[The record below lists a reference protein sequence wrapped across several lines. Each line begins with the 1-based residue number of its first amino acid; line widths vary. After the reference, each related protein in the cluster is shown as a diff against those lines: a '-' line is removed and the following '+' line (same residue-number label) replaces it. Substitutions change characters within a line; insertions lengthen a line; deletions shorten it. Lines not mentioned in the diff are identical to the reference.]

1 MSGKMASTQAEAGT
15 TASRTVRSRDGTT
28 ISYRTVGDGPA
39 VIVIPGAMSTADD
52 YAAFADALGGHF
64 TVHTIERRG
73 RGLSG
78 PQGDHYGI
86 GKECDD
92 VAALRDET
100 KARYLVG
107 HSYGGLVALEAARKN
122 TALTKIAVYEP
133 GVSVD
138 GRISMTWVPR
148 YRQEL
153 AEHKYLDAFAEF
165 SIAAGPQRAQKT
177 PRWMMK
183 LVLMLMMRA
192 KRRQKMYRLLLAN
205 LLEHQEVARLD
216 NTYHNYREVSASTL
230 LMFGGRSGLT
240 WVAPAIKR
248 LSEVL
253 PASELRGFPKLDHFG
268 PDQKGPREVAE
279 AVKQYFL
286 Q

>member
-1 MSGKMASTQAEAGT
+1 MASTQSEAGT
-15 TASRTVRSRDGTT
+15 AASRTVRSRDGTT
-28 ISYRTVGDGPA
+28 ISYRTVGEGPA

-52 YAAFADALGGHF
+52 YAAFADALGEHF

-73 RGLSG
+73 RGRSG

-86 GKECDD
+86 GKECED
-92 VAALRDET
+92 VAAVRDET
-100 KARYLVG
+100 GARYLVG
-107 HSYGGLVALEAARKN
+107 HSYGGLVALEAARNN

-138 GRISMTWVPR
+138 GRISMAWVPR
-148 YRQEL
+148 YRQRL
-153 AEHKYLDAFAEF
+153 AEGKDLDAFAEF
-165 SIAAGPQRAQKT
+165 SIATGPQRARKT
-177 PRWMMK
+177 PRWMMR
-183 LVLMLMMRA
+183 LVLLLMMRA
-192 KRRQKMYRLLLAN
+192 ERRQQLYRLLPAN

-216 NTYHNYREVSASTL
+216 NTYRNYRKVSAPTL

-240 WVAPAIKR
+240 WVAPAIER
-248 LSEVL
+248 LAEVL
-253 PASELRGFPKLDHFG
+253 PASEPREFPRLDHFG

-286 Q
+286 R

>member
-1 MSGKMASTQAEAGT
+1 MRRTQVEAKT
-15 TASRTVRSRDGTT
+15 AASRSVVSRDGTT
-28 ISYRTVGDGPA
+28 VSYRTVGGGPP
-39 VIVIPGAMSTADD
+39 VIVIPSAMSTADN
-52 YAAFADALGGHF
+52 YAAFASALAENL

-78 PQGDHYGI
+78 PQGEHYAI
-86 GKECDD
+86 DKECED

-100 KARYLVG
+100 GARYLVG
-107 HSYGGLVALEAARKN
+107 HSYGGLITLEAARNN

-138 GRISMTWVPR
+138 GLISMTWVPR
-148 YRQEL
+148 YRQRL
-153 AEHKYLDAFAEF
+153 AEHRYLDAFAQF
-165 SIAAGPQRAQKT
+165 GIAVGPQRAQKT
-177 PRWMMK
+177 PSWMMK
-183 LVLMLMMRA
+183 LVLLLLIRA
-192 KRRQKMYRLLLAN
+192 ARRQQMYRLLPAN

-216 NTYHNYREVSASTL
+216 NTYHNYREVSAPTL

-240 WVAPAIKR
+240 WVAPAIER

-253 PASELRGFPKLDHFG
+253 PVSERRGFPKLNHFG
-268 PDQKGPREVAE
+268 PDQKGPREVAQ

-286 Q
+286 E

>member
-1 MSGKMASTQAEAGT
+1 MRSTQAEAR
-15 TASRTVRSRDGTT
+15 TAANRTVGSRDGTT
-28 ISYRTVGDGPA
+28 ISYRTVGEGPA
-39 VIVIPGAMSTADD
+39 VIVIPGVMSTADD
-52 YAAFADALGGHF
+52 YAAFADALGKNF

-73 RGLSG
+73 RGRSG

-86 GKECDD
+86 GKECED

-100 KARYLVG
+100 GARYLVG
-107 HSYGGLVALEAARKN
+107 HSYGGLVALEAARDN
-122 TALTKIAVYEP
+122 TALTKMAVYEP

-138 GRISMTWVPR
+138 GLISMTWVPR
-148 YRQEL
+148 YRQRL
-153 AEHKYLDAFAEF
+153 AERKYLDAFAEF

-177 PRWMMK
+177 PSWMMK
-183 LVLMLMMRA
+183 LVLVLMMRA
-192 KRRQKMYRLLLAN
+192 KRRQKMYRLLPAN

-216 NTYHNYREVSASTL
+216 NTYQSYREVSAPTL

-253 PASELRGFPKLDHFG
+253 PASEPRAFPKLNHFG

>member
-1 MSGKMASTQAEAGT
+1 MPSAQAGT
-15 TASRTVRSRDGTT
+15 RAAASRTVRSNDGTT
-28 ISYRTVGDGPA
+28 ISYRTVGEGPA

-52 YAAFADALGGHF
+52 YAAFADALGENF

-86 GKECDD
+86 GRECED
-92 VAALRDET
+92 VAALRDRT
-100 KARYLVG
+100 GARYLVG
-107 HSYGGLVALEAARKN
+107 HSYGGLVALEAARNN

-138 GRISMTWVPR
+138 GGISMTWAPV
-148 YRQEL
+148 YRQRL
-153 AEHKYLDAFAEF
+153 AERKYLDAFAEF
-165 SIAAGPQRAQKT
+165 SIAAGPQRARTT
-177 PRWMMK
+177 PRWMMR
-183 LVLMLMMRA
+183 LVLLLMMRA
-192 KRRQKMYRLLLAN
+192 EQRRKLYRLLPAN

-216 NTYHNYREVSASTL
+216 NTYHNYREVSAPTL

-240 WVAPAIKR
+240 WVAPAIER
-248 LSEVL
+248 LTEVL
-253 PASELRGFPKLDHFG
+253 PASEPRAFPKLDHFG
-268 PDQKGPREVAE
+268 PDQKGPREVAT

>member
-1 MSGKMASTQAEAGT
+1 MPSTQAETRPA
-15 TASRTVRSRDGTT
+15 ASRTVRSNDGTT
-28 ISYRTVGDGPA
+28 ISYRTVGQGPA

-52 YAAFADALGGHF
+52 YAAFADALGENF

-86 GKECDD
+86 GKECED
-92 VAALRDET
+92 VAALRDQT
-100 KARYLVG
+100 GARYLVG
-107 HSYGGLVALEAARKN
+107 HSYGGLVALEAARNN

-138 GRISMTWVPR
+138 GGISMRWVPGYQQR
-148 YRQEL
+148 L
-153 AEHKYLDAFAEF
+153 AERRYLDAFAEF
-165 SIAAGPQRAQKT
+165 SIATGPQRARNT
-177 PRWMMK
+177 PRWMMR
-183 LVLMLMMRA
+183 LVLLLMMRA
-192 KRRQKMYRLLLAN
+192 EQRQKLYRLLPAN

-216 NTYHNYREVSASTL
+216 NTYHNYREVSAPTL

-240 WVAPAIKR
+240 WVAPAIER
-248 LSEVL
+248 LAEVL
-253 PASELRGFPKLDHFG
+253 PTSEPREFPKLDHFG

>member
-1 MSGKMASTQAEAGT
+1 MPSTQSEAGT
-15 TASRTVRSRDGTT
+15 AASRTVRSRDGTT
-28 ISYRTVGDGPA
+28 ISYRTVGHGPA

-52 YAAFADALGGHF
+52 YAAFADALGETF

-73 RGLSG
+73 RGRSG

-86 GKECDD
+86 GKECED

-100 KARYLVG
+100 GARYLVG
-107 HSYGGLVALEAARKN
+107 HSYGGLVALEAARN
-122 TALTKIAVYEP
+122 NPALTKLAVYEP

-138 GRISMTWVPR
+138 GLISMTWVPR
-148 YRQEL
+148 YRQRL
-153 AEHKYLDAFAEF
+153 AEGKDLDAFAEF
-165 SIAAGPQRAQKT
+165 SIATGPQRARKT
-177 PRWMMK
+177 PRWMMR
-183 LVLMLMMRA
+183 LVLLLMLRA
-192 KRRQKMYRLLLAN
+192 ERRQQLYRLLPAN

-216 NTYHNYREVSASTL
+216 NTYHNYREVSAPTL
-230 LMFGGRSGLT
+230 LMLGGRSGLT
-240 WVAPAIKR
+240 WVAPAIER
-248 LSEVL
+248 LAEVL
-253 PASELRGFPKLDHFG
+253 AASEPREFPKLDHFG

>member
-1 MSGKMASTQAEAGT
+1 MPTTQAQAGT
-15 TASRTVRSRDGTT
+15 AASQTVRSNDGTT
-28 ISYRTVGDGPA
+28 ISYRTVGQGPA

-52 YAAFADALGGHF
+52 YAAFADALGANF

-78 PQGDHYGI
+78 PQGDHYDI
-86 GKECDD
+86 SKECED
-92 VAALRDET
+92 VAALRDRT
-100 KARYLVG
+100 GARYLVG
-107 HSYGGLVALEAARKN
+107 HSYGGLVALEAARN
-122 TALTKIAVYEP
+122 NPALTKLAVYEP

-148 YRQEL
+148 YRQQL
-153 AEHKYLDAFAEF
+153 AERKYLDAFAEF

-177 PRWMMK
+177 PSWMMK
-183 LVLMLMMRA
+183 LILLLMMRA
-192 KRRQKMYRLLLAN
+192 KRRQKLYRLLPAN

-216 NTYHNYREVSASTL
+216 NTYHNYRGVLAPTL

-253 PASELRGFPKLDHFG
+253 PASELRGFPKLNHFA

>member
-1 MSGKMASTQAEAGT
+1 MPSTQAEPAT
-15 TASRTVRSRDGTT
+15 AASRTIRSRDGTT
-28 ISYRTVGDGPA
+28 ISYRTVGHGPA

-52 YAAFADALGGHF
+52 YAAFADALGETF

-73 RGLSG
+73 RGRSG

-86 GKECDD
+86 GKECED
-92 VAALRDET
+92 VAAVRDET
-100 KARYLVG
+100 GARYLVG
-107 HSYGGLVALEAARKN
+107 HSYGGLVALEAARNN

-138 GRISMTWVPR
+138 GRISMAWVPR
-148 YRQEL
+148 YRQRL
-153 AEHKYLDAFAEF
+153 AEGKDLDAFAEF
-165 SIAAGPQRAQKT
+165 SIATGPQRARKT
-177 PRWMMK
+177 PRWMMR
-183 LVLMLMMRA
+183 LVLLLMMRA
-192 KRRQKMYRLLLAN
+192 ERRQQLYRLLPAN

-216 NTYHNYREVSASTL
+216 NTYRNYRKVSAPTL

-240 WVAPAIKR
+240 WVAPAIER
-248 LSEVL
+248 LAEVL
-253 PASELRGFPKLDHFG
+253 PASEPREFPRLDHFG

-286 Q
+286 R